1 MKICVLQ
8 PDYSTTNVD
17 YKNWDPARVL
27 SHLLP
32 GDTVDHV
39 LVNKLTAFKQL
50 KALSKQGY
58 DCFVNLIDGYPE
70 WEIPSFELIH
80 ILEQL
85 NLPYTGPTPQI
96 YHVPKDV
103 MKYVSYAV
111 GVRTPRHV
119 VIENAKEIDRA
130 FSELRF
136 PMFVKPAHAGDSLGV
151 DTDSLCR
158 HRRALRKKVAATL
171 AEWPEL
177 MVEEYVEGR
186 EFTVLVAANPDAPG
200 TCRSFLPVE
209 YRFPEGGASFK
220 TYAFKTSEL
229 HPDANIPVTD
239 PALARELQDAAERI
253 FTGFEGVGYARM
265 DFRMNDRG
273 EIYFLEVNFSCSVF
287 YADGMEGSA
296 DFVLKYDGIGQAG
309 FLRHIIAEGMARY
322 ARKQKP
328 YVMKGNAT
336 SGYGIFANRPLA
348 PGEVLYRGETRA
360 HRLVTKDFV
369 MTNWTPEQQELF
381 RRYAW
386 PVSADV
392 YAIWDGDP
400 LDWAPQ
406 NHSCEPNTGFQ
417 GLNVVALGPIAPG
430 TELTIDYAEL
440 LNEEAEPFECRC
452 GATSCRGLVRGTI
465 GNALGRSGVIG

>member
-17 YKNWDPARVL
+17 YKNWDPARDL
-27 SHLLP
+27 ARLLP
-32 GDTVDHV
+32 GDTVHHESI
-39 LVNKLTAFKQL
+39 NKLTAFKQL
-50 KALSKQGY
+50 KALSKQGF
-58 DCFVNLIDGYPE
+58 DIFVNLIDGYPE

-85 NLPYTGPTPQI
+85 NLPYTGPTPKI

-111 GVRTPRHV
+111 GVKTPRHV
-119 VIENAKEIDRA
+119 VIDAVEDVDRV
-130 FSELRF
+130 FRELRF
-136 PMFVKPAHAGDSLGV
+136 PLFVKPAHAGDSLGV

-158 HRRALRKKVAATL
+158 NRRALRKKVTATL
-171 AEWPEL
+171 QEWPEL

-186 EFTVLVAANPDAPG
+186 EFTVLVAANPGAPG
-200 TCRSFLPVE
+200 TCRSFVPVE
-209 YRFPEGGASFK
+209 YRFPEGGATFK

-229 HPDANIPVTD
+229 HPEANVPVTD
-239 PALARELQDAAERI
+239 VALARELREAAERI

-273 EIYFLEVNFSCSVF
+273 EIHFLEVNFSCSVF

-296 DFVLKYDGIGQAG
+296 DFILKYDGIGQAD
-309 FLRHIIAEGMARY
+309 FLRLIIAEGMARY

-328 YVMKGNAT
+328 YTMKGNAT
-336 SGYGIFANRPLA
+336 SGYGIFASRHLL
-348 PGEVLYRGETRA
+348 PGDVLYRGETRP
-360 HRLVTKDFV
+360 HRLVTKEFV
-369 MTNWTPEQQELF
+369 MANWTPEQQELF

-386 PVSADV
+386 PVSNDV
-392 YAIWDGDP
+392 YAIWDEDP
-400 LDWAPQ
+400 MDWAPQ
-406 NHSCEPNTGFQ
+406 NHSCEPNTGFS
-417 GLNVVALGPIAPG
+417 GLNVVALAPIAPG

-440 LNEEAEPFECRC
+440 LNDEAEPFRCRC
-452 GATSCRGLVRGTI
+452 GASSCRGLVRGTV
-465 GNALGRSGVIG
+465 GNALGRSTLIG